1 MGVKTGNQLQSLNTA
16 VVTTQQLDIKA
27 VLVYK
32 LGTILQIGVMI
43 LVLLGMEK
51 LLMFIDNN
59 SSVPSWFRTLVTG
72 LFFALLSI
80 HSRIF
85 SLLEKTRSRLTYD
98 QVIRPRL
105 SPPPLGFP
113 IVWMII
119 AVLRE
124 FLRN

>member
-16 VVTTQQLDIKA
+16 VVTTRQLDIKA

-59 SSVPSWFRTLVTG
+59 YSVPS
-72 LFFALLSI
+72 
-80 HSRIF
+80 
-85 SLLEKTRSRLTYD
+85 
-98 QVIRPRL
+98 
-105 SPPPLGFP
+105 
-113 IVWMII
+113 
-119 AVLRE
+119 
-124 FLRN
+124 